1 MRPNITW
8 LIILFLP
15 FTPTRAQTPVS
26 DSLARVQFVKKQT
39 DKADSL
45 TKTALNMAQPGAANQ
60 QLNQALAHIDNALH
74 IYSRFRDTPGIRQ
87 SFDNLAFVYHLQ
99 KKHSQEKWYILQSN
113 TLSRTI
119 CDTPGIINSL
129 IKLAAVKRDIKDYSL
144 AVQDL
149 NEVAYLSQ
157 RIKDPDHHLIALQ
170 NLAEVYTKSG
180 DLKNETIVLNR
191 IDRFKDSI
199 KLSTR
204 QAIAANNGVN
214 QADSIKNRPGKN
226 EKSVINYT
234 RLSMKNVILIAL
246 IISILITTYFIFN
259 SGKKKR

>member
-1 MRPNITW
+1 MRPNIAW
-8 LIILFLP
+8 LIFLLFP
-15 FTPTRAQTPVS
+15 FSTVLAQIPVVDSLTRAQ
-26 DSLARVQFVKKQT
+26 FVRKQT
-39 DKADSL
+39 AKADSL
-45 TKTALNMAQPGAANQ
+45 TKIALNMAQPGVANQ

-74 IYSRFRDTPGIRQ
+74 IYSRYRDTTGIRQ

-149 NEVAYLSQ
+149 NEAAYLSQ
-157 RIKDPDHHLIALQ
+157 QIKDPDHHLITLQ

-180 DLKNETIVLNR
+180 DLKNEAIVLNR
-191 IDRFKDSI
+191 IDHFKDSI

-204 QAIAANNGVN
+204 QTIAANNAAI
-214 QADSIKNRPGKN
+214 QADSVKDRSGKN
-226 EKSVINYT
+226 EKSVINHT
-234 RLSMKNVILIAL
+234 PFSVKIIIFIIL
-246 IISILITTYFIFN
+246 IISILLIIYSIFN